1 MQGDREL
8 HVPTSE
14 SQSARRAESAGATD
28 LPHYADPDP
37 SQRLGEGI
45 ARGAA
50 VVASLTILSRI
61 LGLVRTLV
69 FSQTVGAS
77 CLGTTYVTANQVPN
91 LLYELI
97 LGGALTSAMVPVLA
111 RSAERAALD
120 PAEKARV
127 GDITSALLTWTVV
140 IVVPLVLVIVAAAGP
155 IASVLNPSN
164 PNAHCVR
171 ADMVAVTGDML
182 RVFAPQALLYGLS
195 VVLYGLLQSYRRFAA
210 PSIGPGISSLV
221 LIACYLAFVPLD
233 KGRSLAQL
241 PLSAEL
247 VLSVGTTLGIAVLVV
262 VAIPPTRRLH
272 LRFRPVLR
280 FPPGVARRAGGLALV
295 GVIELIAIDVA
306 NLVAITL
313 ANGHGKTGAIVLFS
327 YGSQVFSSISAVL
340 ALSIVVSAF
349 PVLSAREGPDFD
361 RTSAGST
368 RAVLLMSWLGTA
380 VIAAIAIPA
389 AHVLAKQ
396 PDQVSEL
403 IEAFLLFAP
412 GIAGTA
418 VIANLSRVM
427 FVIGRLRVAAAA
439 LAGSW
444 LITIVA
450 DVVLVEL
457 VPARLVVAALALGTT
472 IGQTVVAIPLVSVT
486 RRICGPAAV
495 QGAGRATLSGLA
507 ACAVGAG
514 VGVAVSLAVPLHHKL
529 EAAALAVPAGGC
541 AILAFGVV
549 AYFLD
554 DGDLK
559 TVLAWVRRVTRR
571 RS

>member
-1 MQGDREL
+1 MQRDQEL
-8 HVPTSE
+8 HVQTKE
-14 SQSARRAESAGATD
+14 GNHAR
-28 LPHYADPDP
+28 PPDP
-37 SQRLGEGI
+37 GPAERLGEGI

-77 CLGTTYVTANQVPN
+77 CLGTAYVTANQVPD
-91 LLYELI
+91 LLYQLI
-97 LGGALTSAMVPVLA
+97 LGGALASAMVPVLA
-111 RSAERAALD
+111 RSAERAYD

-127 GDITSALLTWTVV
+127 GQITSALLTWTVV
-140 IVVPLVLVIVAAAGP
+140 ITVPLTLAIAAAAGP
-155 IASVLNPSN
+155 IASLLNPSN
-164 PNAHCVR
+164 PNAHCIH
-171 ADMVAVTGDML
+171 ADVVATTGTML
-182 RVFAPQALLYGLS
+182 QVFAPQALLYGLS

-221 LIACYLAFVPLD
+221 LISCYLAFARLD
-233 KGRSLAQL
+233 KGLPLSSL

-247 VLSVGTTLGIAVLVV
+247 VLAVGTTLGIAALVV
-262 VAIPPTRRLH
+262 VAMPPTWRLH
-272 LRFRPVLR
+272 LRLRPTFR
-280 FPPGVARRAGGLALV
+280 FPAGVARRAGGLALV
-295 GVIELIAIDVA
+295 GVIELIVIDVA
-306 NLVAITL
+306 GVVSIAL
-313 ANGHGKTGAIVLFS
+313 ANGRGETGAIVLFN
-327 YGSQVFSSISAVL
+327 YASQVFSTISAILV
-340 ALSIVVSAF
+340 LSIVVSAF
-349 PVLSAREGPDFD
+349 PVLSAREGPEFD

-380 VIAAIAIPA
+380 VIVAIAYPA
-389 AHVLAKQ
+389 AHVLARQ
-396 PDQVSEL
+396 PDQVSQL
-403 IEAFLLFAP
+403 IWAFVLFAP
-412 GIAGTA
+412 GIAGAA

-427 FVIGRLRVAAAA
+427 FVIGRLKVAAAA

-457 VPARLVVAALALGTT
+457 VPARLVVAMLALGTT
-472 IGQTVVAIPLVSVT
+472 IGQTVVAIPLVFVT
-486 RRICGPAAV
+486 RRICGTAAV
-495 QGAGRATLSGLA
+495 RGAGHATLAGLA
-507 ACAVGAG
+507 ACAAASA

-529 EAAALAVPAGGC
+529 VAIAVAIPAAGC
-541 AILAFGVV
+541 AIIAFGVV

-559 TVLAWVRRVTRR
+559 AVLAWVRRARAKL

>member
-1 MQGDREL
+1 MQRDQEL
-8 HVPTSE
+8 RT
-14 SQSARRAESAGATD
+14 QTSARTGLAQPAEPAS
-28 LPHYADPDP
+28 
-37 SQRLGEGI
+37 RLGEGI

-50 VVASLTILSRI
+50 IVASLTILSRI

-69 FSQTVGAS
+69 FSQTVGAT
-77 CLGTTYVTANQVPN
+77 CLGTAYVTANQVPN

-97 LGGALTSAMVPVLA
+97 LGGALTSAMVPILA
-111 RSAERAALD
+111 RSAERAATE
-120 PAEKARV
+120 PTEKDRV
-127 GDITSALLTWTVV
+127 SVITSALLTWTVV
-140 IVVPLVLVIVAAAGP
+140 IVVPLTVAIALAAGP
-155 IASVLNPSN
+155 IASLLNPSN

-171 ADMVAVTGDML
+171 ADMVGVTGDML

-195 VVLYGLLQSYRRFAA
+195 VVLYGLLQSYRRFVG

-221 LIACYLAFVPLD
+221 LIACYLAFVPLN
-233 KGRSLAQL
+233 KHLPLAQL

-272 LRFRPVLR
+272 LRLRPIFR

-295 GVIELIAIDVA
+295 GVAELVAIDVA
-306 NLVAITL
+306 NVVAIEL
-313 ANGHGKTGAIVLFS
+313 ANGHGKTGAIVLFN
-327 YGSQVFSSISAVL
+327 YGSQVFNSIAAIL

-361 RTSAGST
+361 RTAAGST

-396 PDQVSEL
+396 PDQVSQL
-403 IEAFLLFAP
+403 IWAFILFAP
-412 GIAGTA
+412 GIAGAA

-427 FVIGRLRVAAAA
+427 FVIRRLKVAAVA

-444 LITIVA
+444 LVVIVA
-450 DVVLVEL
+450 DLVLIQL
-457 VPARLVVAALALGTT
+457 VPPRLVVPMLALGTT
-472 IGQTVVAIPLVSVT
+472 IGQTVVAIPLVFVT
-486 RRICGPAAV
+486 RRICGKVAV
-495 QGAGRATLSGLA
+495 QGAGHATLAGLG
-507 ACAVGAG
+507 ACAAGAA
-514 VGVAVSLAVPLHHKL
+514 VGVAVSLAIPLHHKL
-529 EAAALAVPAGGC
+529 VAVALAVPAALF
-541 AILAFGVV
+541 AIIAFGVV
-549 AYFLD
+549 AYLLD
-554 DGDLK
+554 SGD
-559 TVLAWVRRVTRR
+559 VRAVVSWVRRAVR